1 MSEDEQAP
9 AGGRPGRPQNHGGA
23 YAVAAARRHGAETM
37 FTLSGGHIFP
47 LYDGAVNAS
56 PPMRIVDVRHEQ
68 TAVFAAEAT
77 GRLSRTPGLAV
88 LTAGPGV
95 TNGVSAMTTAHFNGS
110 PLVVIGG
117 RAPDHR
123 WGSGSLQEIDHP
135 VLLQAVTKRAWT
147 EHETARVGPAVDEAF
162 LIAAARHRGPVF
174 LDVSLEGL
182 FGTAEP
188 AQAAEGGAAGRGED
202 QPDPAAIA
210 AIARLL
216 GQACRPVLVLGSDVW
231 LDGADEAA
239 RLAAEELALPVIAN
253 GQGRGILP
261 PGHDLLV
268 SRARSLALGEADLVI
283 VVGTPLDF
291 RLAYGEF
298 GGKNGTPRAQ
308 VVHVADAPGQLA
320 SHRELAAAAAGDLT
334 AFFTQLVD
342 AARSGRAGAAAAG
355 PGAHAVAGSG
365 RAASGQA
372 DRQPRLRA
380 ASGQADWRLRLQA
393 ACRQAVAADAPLL
406 ASEADPIHPLR
417 IYGELARLLDSD
429 AVVIGDGGDFV
440 SYAGKYIEPRRPGGW
455 LDPGPYGCLGTG
467 LGYAIAARIAR
478 PSAQVVLLLG
488 DGAAGFSLM
497 DADTLVRH
505 GLPVVMICGN
515 NGIWGLEKH
524 PMQALYGYDVAADL
538 QPQCRYD
545 QVVSA
550 LGGAGEL
557 VTRPADIAPALG
569 RALDS
574 GVPYLVNVATDPK
587 IAYPRSTT
595 GV

>member
-1 MSEDEQAP
+1 MSEPDQVSP
-9 AGGRPGRPQNHGGA
+9 AEGGGQTTQPPRPQNHGGA
-23 YAVAAARRHGAETM
+23 HAVAAARRHGVETM
-37 FTLSGGHIFP
+37 FTLSGGHVFP
-47 LYDGAVNAS
+47 LYDGAVNAD

-95 TNGVSAMTTAHFNGS
+95 TNGVSAITTAHFNGS

-135 VLLQAVTKRAWT
+135 VLLQAITKRAWT
-147 EHETARVGPAVDEAF
+147 EHAAALVGPAVDEAF
-162 LIAAARHRGPVF
+162 RIAAGRHRGPVF

-182 FGTAEP
+182 FGPAEP
-188 AQAAEGGAAGRGED
+188 GQVAGESGSADRGDD
-202 QPDPAAIA
+202 QPDPGAIA
-210 AIARLL
+210 EIAGLL
-216 GQACRPVLVLGSDVW
+216 VRASRPVLVLGSDVW
-231 LDGADEAA
+231 LDGAEEAA
-239 RLAAEELALPVIAN
+239 RLAAEELALPVVAN

-261 PGHDLLV
+261 PGHELLV
-268 SRARSLALGEADLVI
+268 SRARSLAFGEADLVI
-283 VVGTPLDF
+283 VAGTPLDF
-291 RLAYGEF
+291 RLSYGEF
-298 GGKNGTPRAQ
+298 GGKNGTPSAR
-308 VVHVADAPGQLA
+308 VVHVADAPGQIA
-320 SHRELAAAAAGDLT
+320 GHRELAATAAGDLS
-334 AFFTQLVD
+334 AFFTQLAD
-342 AARSGRAGAAAAG
+342 AARSARAGVAAGSGRAGAAADD
-355 PGAHAVAGSG
+355 G
-365 RAASGQA
+365 RAASG
-372 DRQPRLRA
+372 D
-380 ASGQADWRLRLQA
+380 SGWLPRLQA
-393 ACRQAVAADAPLL
+393 ACRQAMAADAPLL

-417 IYGELARLLDSD
+417 IYGELAKVLDSG

-557 VTRPADIAPALG
+557 VTRPSDIAPALR
-569 RALDS
+569 RAFDS

-587 IAYPRSTT
+587 NVYPRSTT